1 MPIYY
6 KNLNTQC
13 IPVYVRTNC
22 NNNNNQTQYNVHF
35 QFINFEFNDTDLEI
49 YDLNNK
55 FLKKSF
61 IEDNKTSF
69 KLANHIDFFY
79 LKINNQFCFF
89 ADKEQT
95 DIYINERSI
104 LANIICLVNYH
115 TNLLNSNINE
125 IYHITTGLSL
135 IKSLYENEKEYNP
148 NTNYAISDV
157 INFSPNGANTSS
169 RNLFNFYVNC
179 YYLYHNEPNFK
190 TFFDNLIPQIEIK
203 SFYYIF
209 LNLYKYQNNNYT
221 ILNSIIQEVTNYSN
235 LPVVEY
241 TVYDSTTY
249 DESTNNT
256 LVVNNFIIALKFN
269 NSGSINNLIGGPAN
283 YKIDKNGRIW
293 ITNNVI
299 QGTGYSSNYIIVL
312 EKDGTPASFSPLF
325 DKNLKGTGYGV
336 EMSKP
341 NLNGD
346 QYVFSSSY
354 GWGSDIPLEPF
365 EGNIVKINVDTLE
378 REYSNI
384 TTRVQGM
391 KIDNDNNLWICSY
404 GDYIPMG
411 GKIPE
416 DPNTYLY
423 QKNNS
428 TVGQI
433 FCVLNLDFNNY
444 VSYNVDLD
452 TFGQSF
458 KYHPF
463 CVDANSSNEIF
474 VSCSGDY
481 NNTFGT
487 DNIPGSVLKLKLQN
501 NAIELLNYYFVDNL
515 SQKNVY
521 KGCCVNESGDKLYV
535 CDIQNDRVI
544 EFNTFNLSVNKYI
557 EINKM
562 NVSNDGYIARVDGP
576 WGVAINKDELI
587 ISNFGKNS
595 YVSGGTPIFNPT
607 VEYVNMLV
615 IYNINTE
622 TYKGYILTTAGDSIN
637 LKTEQNF
644 YNPWGTGDILSYQ
657 PIQRSTYSGVDKIGN
672 IILMN
677 NWKPLI
683 FYDTKTV
690 NNGSAIGDVIEE
702 SNPGGDSVVMFLGIT
717 DFSI

>member
-1 MPIYY
+1 MNINKSKSKSNK
-6 KNLNTQC
+6 KNLNK
-13 IPVYVRTNC
+13 
-22 NNNNNQTQYNVHF
+22 YNVYF
-35 QFINFEFNDTDLEI
+35 QFIDFKLNDIYLEI
-49 YDLNNK
+49 YDLNNN
-55 FLKKSF
+55 FLEKIF

-69 KLANHIDFFY
+69 KLASHIDFFY
-79 LKINNQFCFF
+79 FKINNQFCFF
-89 ADKEQT
+89 TDKEQT

-135 IKSLYENEKEYNP
+135 IKNLYENEKEYNST
-148 NTNYAISDV
+148 TNYSIADA
-157 INFSPNGANTSS
+157 INFAPNGSNTSS

-179 YYLYHNEPNFK
+179 YYLYQNESNFK

-221 ILNSIIQEVTNYSN
+221 ILNSIIQEVTKYNN

-241 TVYDSTTY
+241 TVYESSTY
-249 DESTNNT
+249 DDTVQMNT
-256 LVVNNFIIALKFN
+256 LVVNNFIITLRFN
-269 NSGSINNLIGGPAN
+269 DSGSINNLIGGPAY

-299 QGTGYSSNYIIVL
+299 QGTGYSSNYIVIL
-312 EKDGTPASFSPLF
+312 EKDGTPAPFSPLF
-325 DKNLKGTGYGV
+325 DKNLKGTGYGI

-411 GKIPE
+411 GKIPQI
-416 DPNTYLY
+416 PNTYLY

-433 FCVLNLDFNNY
+433 FCVLNLNFNNY
-444 VSYNVDLD
+444 LSYNVELD

-463 CVDANSSNEIF
+463 CVDVNVNNEVF

-481 NNTFGT
+481 NDTFST
-487 DNIPGSVLKLKLQN
+487 DNVPGSVLKLKLKN
-501 NAIELLNYYFVDNL
+501 NNIELLNYYLIDNL
-515 SQKNVY
+515 NEKNVY
-521 KGCCVNESGDKLYV
+521 KGCCVNEIGDKLYV

-557 EINKM
+557 KINNM
-562 NVSNDGYIARVDGP
+562 NTNNDGYIVRIDGP

-587 ISNFGKNS
+587 ISNFGKNT
-595 YVSGGTPIFNPT
+595 YVSGGNPDPNIPPT

-615 IYNINTE
+615 IYNLSTE
-622 TYKGYILTTAGDSIN
+622 SYKGYILTTAGDPIN
-637 LKTEQNF
+637 LKTNQNY
-644 YNPWGTGDILSYQ
+644 YNPWGTNNTLCNQ

-683 FYDTKTV
+683 FYDVKTL
-690 NNGSAIGDVIEE
+690 NNENIIEE
-702 SNPGGDSVVMFLGIT
+702 SNPGGDSVIMFLGIT